1 MSCKPE
7 MFNFFFL
14 KCLILSDLRKTN
26 FLYCFARNGRFRQKK
41 ACCTWDRTPCVMTYE
56 TFKVIHSCSC
66 YFSTV
71 RSWCP
76 ATEVS
81 WSVLLH
87 VIPNIHQ
94 KQKIAYGV
102 FIVKYAM
109 LLIVSPMAWTSAV
122 TRSVGIKSSTC
133 NFTRLR
139 IGRIFHRR
147 AAGSV
152 QCRSWFSS
160 TAHIFLCLVPR
171 TYVMVT

>member
-1 MSCKPE
+1 
-7 MFNFFFL
+7 MFNFVRSEKDKFS
-14 KCLILSDLRKTN
+14 IL
-26 FLYCFARNGRFRQKK
+26 FRQE
-41 ACCTWDRTPCVMTYE
+41 WQISSEQSVLHVSVMTYE
-56 TFKVIHSCSC
+56 TFKVIHSSSC

-160 TAHIFLCLVPR
+160 TAHIFPCLVPR